1 VKRLAEQRPLDA
13 RPLHGRWEDRRI
25 NRGRR
30 SAGEA
35 RGKSQRGTGDMK
47 EPGLRRD
54 IMREWVAPAEDKRQ
68 AEDHMQRVANAFFL
82 GVTIFALA
90 FAYFVLSARAQDHH
104 HRAMRN
110 SMSFSTAVLSENF
123 IRPQFAP

>member
-30 SAGEA
+30 SAGGA
-35 RGKSQRGTGDMK
+35 RGKSQQGTGDMK

-54 IMREWVAPAEDKRQ
+54 IMREWVAPAED
-68 AEDHMQRVANAFFL
+68 
-82 GVTIFALA
+82 
-90 FAYFVLSARAQDHH
+90 
-104 HRAMRN
+104 
-110 SMSFSTAVLSENF
+110 
-123 IRPQFAP
+123 